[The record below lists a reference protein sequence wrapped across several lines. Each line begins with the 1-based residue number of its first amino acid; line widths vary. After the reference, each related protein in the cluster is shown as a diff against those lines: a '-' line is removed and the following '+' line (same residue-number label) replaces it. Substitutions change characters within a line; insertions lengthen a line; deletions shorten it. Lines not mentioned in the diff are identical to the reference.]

1 MKSKNIMIITLVPL
15 RADHLSCYGYHRD
28 TTPNID
34 RIAVEG
40 TIFERAY
47 STGAKTPPAHASLLT
62 GLYPSCHGILGDTG
76 LGDSVPTM
84 GDLLGDAGYHTV
96 GFVSAHDVG
105 RFTGLDRGF
114 QEFYLKGGYRRG
126 GPIEKLRATRA
137 LIHHVVTLRALRKYI
152 ARRLGRVRKPERF
165 APQVKVH
172 RHTGKS
178 DYRSTKDNQ
187 LTTRRIV
194 EWLDA
199 HGRRKQPFFILL
211 HYNKMHH
218 PYAAPPPYTYRYVSR
233 QAPGVDWRKIWWI
246 SANPHLYMYGDM
258 QATPRDFEV
267 LKALYDAEIHYV
279 DNELGQVFSHMR
291 RLGILDQTLLVI
303 LSPHGESFGEHG
315 QCAHGGTLY
324 ETLVHVP
331 LIVRC
336 PGIAPAGLSVRS
348 LVQLTDVLPTVL
360 ELVGRGA
367 DDLMLQGRS
376 LLPIE
381 PDRTYRQFVIAESQ
395 GPYVQKL
402 KESEQRLERFERGH
416 RMLRQGDYKYMYGAK
431 PMYGADGSD
440 DSDDG
445 ELLFDLASDPDE
457 LHNLVAEEPE
467 RAHAMAAQLDAWLG
481 SFEHRTGEPEPEKI
495 EEEILEDLRAGGYR
509 I

>member
-1 MKSKNIMIITLVPL
+1 MEPKNIMIITLVPL

-34 RIAVEG
+34 RIAAEG

-47 STGAKTPPAHASLLT
+47 STASLTPPAHASMLT
-62 GLYPSCHGILGDTG
+62 GLYPSCHGVLLGNTG

-84 GDLLGDAGYHTV
+84 GDLLGDVGYHTV
-96 GFVSAHDVG
+96 GFVNGHHVG
-105 RFTGLDRGF
+105 KFTGLDRGF
-114 QEFYLKGGYRRG
+114 QEFYMKGRYRQG
-126 GPIEKLRATRA
+126 SKSEELRAA
-137 LIHHVVTLRALRKYI
+137 LDVIRRTIKGIRKPI
-152 ARRLGRVRKPERF
+152 ARRLGLTDIRRF
-165 APQVKVH
+165 GLQVKAK
-172 RHTGKS
+172 RHS
-178 DYRSTKDNQ
+178 RLNPSRSTKETRR
-187 LTTRRIV
+187 TTRRVV

-199 HGRRKQPFFILL
+199 HGRRKQPFFMLV
-211 HYNKMHH
+211 HYQSMHY
-218 PYAAPPPYTYRYVSR
+218 PYEAPHPYTYRYVSPR
-233 QAPGVDWRKIWWI
+233 TPGVDWRKIRWV
-246 SANPHLYMYGDM
+246 SDHPHLYMYGKV

-267 LKALYDAEIHYV
+267 LEALYDAETHYV
-279 DNELGQVFSHMR
+279 DNELERVFSHMR
-291 RLGILDQTLLVI
+291 RLGILDETLLIIV
-303 LSPHGESFGEHG
+303 SPHGESFGEHG
-315 QCAHGGTLY
+315 QCSHGGSLY

-336 PGIAPAGLSVRS
+336 PGTAPAGLRVRS

-381 PDRTYRQFVIAESQ
+381 PDRTYREYVIAETK
-395 GPYVQKL
+395 GLYMLKL
-402 KESEQRLERFERGH
+402 KKSEQQLECFERGH

-440 DSDDG
+440 DGDDG

-467 RAHAMAAQLDAWLG
+467 RARAMAAQLEKWLN
-481 SFEHRTGEPEPEKI
+481 SFEHRTGEPEPEI
-495 EEEILEDLRAGGYR
+495 VDEHILEDLRAGGYR